1 MSPLAAMKWLWFA
14 WAISWTIAALW
25 SRRTE
30 ARPSATAEYL
40 YRLLTLAGVALLFD
54 LGHFPFLRQEFWR
67 APLPLG
73 WALAGL
79 TALAFS
85 FCWWARIHLGTLWSS
100 SVTRKADHRII
111 DTGPYGVVRHPI
123 YTGIITAS
131 ATVAIDV
138 ATSGALLGVILVVV
152 GFWVKARLEE
162 RFLRAELGA
171 EAYDAYSRRT
181 AMLIPGLK

>member
-1 MSPLAAMKWLWFA
+1 MPPLVAIKWLWYA
-14 WAISWTIAALW
+14 WVISWVIAALW

-30 ARPSATAEYL
+30 ARPKATAEYL
-40 YRLLTLAGVALLFD
+40 YRALTLTGVLLLFD
-54 LGHFPFLRQEFWR
+54 WGYFPYLRQELWR
-67 APLPLG
+67 TPSTLG

-79 TALAFS
+79 TAVGFAC
-85 FCWWARIHLGTLWSS
+85 CWWARIHLGALWSS

-111 DTGPYGVVRHPI
+111 DTGPYALVRHPI

-131 ATVAIDV
+131 VAMAIEV
-138 ATSGALLGVILVVV
+138 ATPGALVGVALMVL

-162 RFLRAELGA
+162 RFLRVELGS

-181 AMLIPGLK
+181 AMLFPGL

>member
-14 WAISWTIAALW
+14 WAISWLIAALW

-30 ARPSATAEYL
+30 ARPGATAEYL
-40 YRLLTLAGVALLFD
+40 YRLVTLTGVALLFD
-54 LGHFPFLRQEFWR
+54 LGHFPFLGQELWR
-67 APLPLG
+67 SPLPLG
-73 WALAGL
+73 WVLTGV
-79 TALAFS
+79 TALGFS

-111 DTGPYGVVRHPI
+111 DTGPYGLVRHPI

-131 ATVAIDV
+131 AAMAIE
-138 ATSGALLGVILVVV
+138 AGTPGGLLGLALVVL
-152 GFWVKARLEE
+152 GFWIKARLEE

-181 AMLIPGLK
+181 AMLFPRL